1 MAYTTI
7 NKPSAT
13 AFNTKLYTGNGSTQ
27 TISGVGFQPDMSWT
41 KVRSETGSHRLVD
54 AVRGNTKYIYP
65 NGTDAEQTKTNN
77 VTSFDSDGYTL
88 GNGSINENSRTY
100 VAWNWKANGTGSA
113 NTAGDLNSTVSV
125 NTTAGFSIVTYSGT
139 GNFGESVGH
148 GLGVAPSMIIA
159 RRLNGVEDWG
169 VYHKALGASKYIILN
184 TTGAEQSSTS
194 RWGGV
199 APTNSVFTV
208 GNHASVNVGSGTHVA
223 YCFAE
228 KQGYSKFG
236 SYTGNGNADGTFVY
250 TGFKPAFVLVKAS
263 SAGGTYNHWGI
274 MDNKRANSFNVI
286 DAQLCANISSAENDP
301 SNIGNQKI
309 DFLSNGFKP
318 RVNGS
323 SHNSSGVTYI
333 YMAFA
338 EAPLVG
344 TNNVP
349 CTAR

>member
-1 MAYTTI
+1 MAYTII
-7 NKPSAT
+7 NKSSDY
-13 AFNTKLYTGNGSTQ
+13 FNTKLYTGNGGTQ
-27 TISGVGFQPDMSWT
+27 SIDVGFQSDFTWLKSRT
-41 KVRSETGSHRLVD
+41 EAKNHVLID
-54 AVRGNTKYIYP
+54 AVRGSSKNIHSNLT
-65 NGTDAEQTKTNN
+65 NAEDTNA
-77 VTSFDSDGYTL
+77 TRITGFDSDGFNL
-88 GNGSINENSRTY
+88 GSSSTTNTNSQNY
-100 VAWNWKANGTGSA
+100 VSWNWKANGAGSA
-113 NTAGDLNSTVSV
+113 NTDGDLNSTVSV

-223 YCFAE
+223 YCFADV
-228 KQGYSKFG
+228 QGYSKFS

-250 TGFKPAFVLVKAS
+250 TGFAPAFIIYKHTTDGHSWIMEDVKRNIAGNGYLNGSAS
-263 SAGGTYNHWGI
+263 REFYPNANNAEGTAGQ
-274 MDNKRANSFNVI
+274 RF
-286 DAQLCANISSAENDP
+286 
-301 SNIGNQKI
+301 
-309 DFLSNGFKP
+309 DFLSNGFKI
-318 RVNGS
+318 RETSADINQSGS
-323 SHNSSGVTYI
+323 KFI

-344 TNNVP
+344 SNNTP